1 MLRITIEIMLA
12 TANQIKLKLAEGDSD
27 INLYIELTKSV
38 DDDWVKIGQLEKQQ

>member
-1 MLRITIEIMLA
+1 MLT
-12 TANQIKLKLAEGDSD
+12 TANQIKPELAEGDSD